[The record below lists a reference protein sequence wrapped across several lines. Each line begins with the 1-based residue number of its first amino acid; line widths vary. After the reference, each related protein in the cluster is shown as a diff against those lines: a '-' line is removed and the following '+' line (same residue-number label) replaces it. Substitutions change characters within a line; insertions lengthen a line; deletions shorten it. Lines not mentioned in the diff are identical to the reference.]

1 VKDPAPYLRHILDAI
16 AAIEE
21 YTTEGREAFLKDR
34 KTRDAVI
41 RNLEIIGEATR
52 NISPAFQAAH
62 LDIPWRQAAELRN
75 VLIHEYFGVD
85 VRIVWGVVEIELPTL
100 KAKIQK
106 ALDQITGS

>member
-1 VKDPAPYLRHILDAI
+1 MRDPAPYLHHILDAI

-52 NISPAFQAAH
+52 NISPTFQAAH
-62 LDIPWRQAAELRN
+62 PEIPWRQAAELRN

-85 VRIVWGVVEIELPTL
+85 MRIVWGVVEKELPAL
-100 KAKIQK
+100 KAKIQR
-106 ALDQITGS
+106 ALDETGH